1 MILDFSFHTFPH
13 IVHHILLYL
22 NTVQLTN
29 IISNISAFYLLVA
42 LLSCFVSR
50 SNSWISSQRKLSRH
64 QFSSLSKNIFLLS
77 PQPYQQ
83 NTSNLNMK
91 RVAQAVDRNFD
102 VKACWSKAGIGTSI
116 LLQQRTQNNKG
127 FKIALDLGWYVLY
140 IMYCFNHPP
149 IEILC

>member
-1 MILDFSFHTFPH
+1 
-13 IVHHILLYL
+13 
-22 NTVQLTN
+22 
-29 IISNISAFYLLVA
+29 
-42 LLSCFVSR
+42 
-50 SNSWISSQRKLSRH
+50 
-64 QFSSLSKNIFLLS
+64 
-77 PQPYQQ
+77 
-83 NTSNLNMK
+83 MK